1 MEKIEVMYNVY
12 IGGNKELE
20 SLLYKALD
28 EITDGDQPAFRKA
41 VEKWVKATVDWMDEV
56 LDGPAP
62 YEEDPYD
69 AMVDKEIMNRR

>member
-20 SLLYKALD
+20 ILLYKALD

-41 VEKWVKATVDWMDEV
+41 VEKWVNATVDWMDEV
-56 LDGPAP
+56 LDGQAP

-69 AMVDKEIMNRR
+69 AMVDMEIMNRR